1 MDKNFEFDTYLFI
14 SPNKIIISINN
25 KKSFETI
32 YKKEKLFNNIT
43 NSLPYERLD
52 EFLNDNI
59 FLIEKELKNFIKKIN
74 LIIKSEIFFP
84 IQISLKQNNYDK
96 MISQKNLNY
105 LLNEAKN
112 QCKKSMQEKKII
124 HMIID
129 NYLIDNKNFTHLPEQ
144 IKCHSFSLDISFI
157 CLQLSVVEKFEQIL
171 KKYQISLNQILDANY
186 IESFF
191 NEEDNDVFNMG
202 NKIINGFNRNEVKII
217 SKKIQKSG
225 LFERFFNL
233 FS

>member
-1 MDKNFEFDTYLFI
+1 MDRNFDFDTYLFI
-14 SPNKIIISINN
+14 SSNKIVISIND
-25 KKSFETI
+25 KKSFKTI
-32 YKKEKLFNNIT
+32 YKKEKSINNPA
-43 NSLPYERLD
+43 NNLSYEKFD
-52 EFLNDNI
+52 EFLNDNL
-59 FLIEKELKNFIKKIN
+59 FLIEKDLKNFIKKVY

-84 IQISLKQNNYDK
+84 IQISLKQNNHDK
-96 MISQKNLNY
+96 MISQQNLNY

-157 CLQLSVVEKFEQIL
+157 CLQLSLIEKFEQIL

-186 IESFF
+186 IESFL
-191 NEEDNDVFNMG
+191 NKEDKDIFNMG
-202 NKIINGFNRNEVKII
+202 NKIINGLNVNEVKMI
-217 SKKIQKSG
+217 SKKVKKNG

>member
-1 MDKNFEFDTYLFI
+1 MDKNFDFDTYLFI
-14 SPNKIIISINN
+14 SPKKIIISINK

-32 YKKEKLFNNIT
+32 FKKEKLLDNIT
-43 NSLPYERLD
+43 NNLPYEKID

-59 FLIEKELKNFIKKIN
+59 FLIEKDLKNFIKKVN
-74 LIIKSEIFFP
+74 LIIKSENFFP
-84 IQISLKQNNYDK
+84 IQKSLKQNNYDK

-112 QCKKSMQEKKII
+112 QCKKSIQEKKII
-124 HMIID
+124 HMLID
-129 NYLIDNKNFTHLPEQ
+129 NYLIDNKHYIHLPEQ
-144 IKCHSFSLDISFI
+144 IKCHSISLDISFI
-157 CLQLSVVEKFEQIL
+157 CLQLSFIEKFEQIL
-171 KKYQISLNQILDANY
+171 KKYQISLNRILDANY

-191 NEEDNDVFNMG
+191 DEEETDVFNMG
-202 NKIINGFNRNEVKII
+202 NKIINGFNKNEVKII
-217 SKKIQKSG
+217 DKKIEKSG

>member
-1 MDKNFEFDTYLFI
+1 MDKNLEFDTYLFI
-14 SPNKIIISINN
+14 SSNKIIISINN

-32 YKKEKLFNNIT
+32 YKKEKLFSNTNN
-43 NSLPYERLD
+43 NLPFEKFD

-74 LIIKSEIFFP
+74 LIVKSEIFFP
-84 IQISLKQNNYDK
+84 LQISLKQNNYDK
-96 MISQKNLNY
+96 MISQQNLNY

-157 CLQLSVVEKFEQIL
+157 CLKLNVVEKFEQIL
-171 KKYQISLNQILDANY
+171 KKYQISLNQILDAKY

-191 NEEDNDVFNMG
+191 NEEDKDVFNMG
-202 NKIINGFNRNEVKII
+202 NKIINGFNSNEVKII
-217 SKKIQKSG
+217 SKKIHKSG

>member
-1 MDKNFEFDTYLFI
+1 MDKNFDFDTYLFI
-14 SPNKIIISINN
+14 SPKKIIISINK

-32 YKKEKLFNNIT
+32 FKKEKLLDNIT
-43 NSLPYERLD
+43 NNLPYEKID

-59 FLIEKELKNFIKKIN
+59 FLIEKDLKNFIKKVN
-74 LIIKSEIFFP
+74 LIIKSENFFP
-84 IQISLKQNNYDK
+84 IQISLKQNNHDK
-96 MISQKNLNY
+96 IISQQNLNY

-124 HMIID
+124 HMLID
-129 NYLIDNKNFTHLPEQ
+129 NYLIDNKHFNYLPEQ
-144 IKCHSFSLDISFI
+144 IRCRSFSLDVSFI
-157 CLQLSVVEKFEQIL
+157 CLELRLVEKFEQIL

-191 NEEDNDVFNMG
+191 NKEDEDIFNMG
-202 NKIINGFNRNEVKII
+202 NKIINGLNVNEVKMI
-217 SKKIQKSG
+217 SKKIQKNG

>member
-1 MDKNFEFDTYLFI
+1 MDKNFDFDTYLFI
-14 SPNKIIISINN
+14 SPNKIVISINN

-32 YKKEKLFNNIT
+32 YKKEKSFNNT
-43 NSLPYERLD
+43 ANNLPYEKFD

-59 FLIEKELKNFIKKIN
+59 FLIEKDLKNFIKKVN
-74 LIIKSEIFFP
+74 LIIKSENFFP
-84 IQISLKQNNYDK
+84 IQISLKQNNHDK
-96 MISQKNLNY
+96 MISQQNLNY

-112 QCKKSMQEKKII
+112 QCKKSMQEKRII
-124 HMIID
+124 HMLID
-129 NYLIDNKNFTHLPEQ
+129 NYLIDNKHFTHLPEQ

-157 CLQLSVVEKFEQIL
+157 CLQLSVIEKFEKIL

-191 NEEDNDVFNMG
+191 DKEDKDIFNMG
-202 NKIINGFNRNEVKII
+202 NKIINGLNVNEVKMI
-217 SKKIQKSG
+217 SKKIQKNG

>member
-14 SPNKIIISINN
+14 SSNKIIISINN

-32 YKKEKLFNNIT
+32 YKKEKLFSNTANN
-43 NSLPYERLD
+43 LPYEKLD

-96 MISQKNLNY
+96 MISQQNLNY

-157 CLQLSVVEKFEQIL
+157 CLKLSVVEKFEQIL
-171 KKYQISLNQILDANY
+171 KKYQISLNQILDAKY

-191 NEEDNDVFNMG
+191 NEEDKDVFNMG

>member
-1 MDKNFEFDTYLFI
+1 MDKNFEFDTFLFI
-14 SPNKIIISINN
+14 SSDKIVISINN

-32 YKKEKLFNNIT
+32 YKKEKLLNNSSK
-43 NSLPYERLD
+43 NLPYEKFD

-59 FLIEKELKNFIKKIN
+59 FLIEKDLKNFIKKIN
-74 LIIKSEIFFP
+74 LIIKSENFSP
-84 IQISLKQNNYDK
+84 MQLSLKQNNNDNT
-96 MISQKNLNY
+96 ISQQSLNY

-112 QCKKSMQEKKII
+112 QCKKSMKQKKII

-129 NYLIDNKNFTHLPEQ
+129 NYLIDNKNFAHLPEQ

-157 CLQLSVVEKFEQIL
+157 CLQLNVIEKFEKIL

-191 NEEDNDVFNMG
+191 NKEDIDIFNMG
-202 NKIINGFNRNEVKII
+202 NKIINGVNRNEVKII
-217 SKKIQKSG
+217 NKKITKSG

>member
-191 NEEDNDVFNMG
+191 NEEDKDVFNMG

>member
-1 MDKNFEFDTYLFI
+1 MDKNFDFDTYLFI

-32 YKKEKLFNNIT
+32 YKKEKSFNNLANNI
-43 NSLPYERLD
+43 PYEKFD

-59 FLIEKELKNFIKKIN
+59 FLIEKDLKNFIKKIN
-74 LIIKSEIFFP
+74 LIVKSENFFP

-96 MISQKNLNY
+96 MISQQNLNY

-124 HMIID
+124 HMLID
-129 NYLIDNKNFTHLPEQ
+129 NYLIDNKHFNYLPEQ
-144 IKCHSFSLDISFI
+144 IRCRSFSLDVSFI
-157 CLQLSVVEKFEQIL
+157 CLELSLVEKFEKIL

-191 NEEDNDVFNMG
+191 NKEDEDIFNMG
-202 NKIINGFNRNEVKII
+202 NKIINGLNVNEVKMI
-217 SKKIQKSG
+217 SKKIQKNG

>member
-1 MDKNFEFDTYLFI
+1 MDKNFDFDTYLFI

-32 YKKEKLFNNIT
+32 YKKEKSFNNAA
-43 NSLPYERLD
+43 NNLPYEKFD

-59 FLIEKELKNFIKKIN
+59 FLIEKDLKNFIKKVN
-74 LIIKSEIFFP
+74 LIIKSENFFP
-84 IQISLKQNNYDK
+84 IQISLKQNNHDK
-96 MISQKNLNY
+96 MISQQNLNY

-124 HMIID
+124 HMLID
-129 NYLIDNKNFTHLPEQ
+129 NYLIDNKNFTYLPEK

-157 CLQLSVVEKFEQIL
+157 CLQLSLVEKFEQIL
-171 KKYQISLNQILDANY
+171 KKYQISLNQILDASY

-191 NEEDNDVFNMG
+191 NEEDKDIFNMG
-202 NKIINGFNRNEVKII
+202 NKIINGLNRNEVKMI

-225 LFERFFNL
+225 PFERFFNL

>member
-1 MDKNFEFDTYLFI
+1 MDKNFEFETFLFI
-14 SPNKIIISINN
+14 SSNKIVISINK

-32 YKKEKLFNNIT
+32 YKKEKLLNNTT
-43 NSLPYERLD
+43 NNLSFEKFD

-59 FLIEKELKNFIKKIN
+59 FLIEKDLKNFIKKIN
-74 LIIKSEIFFP
+74 LIIKSKNFSI
-84 IQISLKQNNYDK
+84 IQISLKQNNNEK
-96 MISQKNLNY
+96 TISQQSLNY

-112 QCKKSMQEKKII
+112 QCKKSMNEKKII

-129 NYLIDNKNFTHLPEQ
+129 NYLIDNKNFAYLPEQ

-157 CLQLSVVEKFEQIL
+157 CLQLSLVEKFEQIL
-171 KKYQISLNQILDANY
+171 KKYQISLNQILDASY

-191 NEEDNDVFNMG
+191 NEEDKDIFNMG

-233 FS
+233 FN

>member
-25 KKSFETI
+25 KKSFEKI

-191 NEEDNDVFNMG
+191 NEEDKDVFNMG

-217 SKKIQKSG
+217 SKKISKSG

>member
-1 MDKNFEFDTYLFI
+1 MDKNFDFDTYLFI

-32 YKKEKLFNNIT
+32 YKKEKSFNNAA
-43 NSLPYERLD
+43 NNLPYEKFD

-59 FLIEKELKNFIKKIN
+59 FLIEKDLKNFIKKVN
-74 LIIKSEIFFP
+74 LIIKSENFFP
-84 IQISLKQNNYDK
+84 IQISLKQNNHDK
-96 MISQKNLNY
+96 MISQQNLNY

-112 QCKKSMQEKKII
+112 QCKKSIQEKKII

-129 NYLIDNKNFTHLPEQ
+129 NYLIDNKHFNYLPEQ
-144 IKCHSFSLDISFI
+144 IRCRSFSLDVSFI
-157 CLQLSVVEKFEQIL
+157 CLQLNLVEKFEQIL

-186 IESFF
+186 IEGFF
-191 NEEDNDVFNMG
+191 NKEDEDIFNMG
-202 NKIINGFNRNEVKII
+202 NKIINGLNVNEVKMI
-217 SKKIQKSG
+217 SKKIQKNG

>member
-1 MDKNFEFDTYLFI
+1 MDKNFDFDTYFFI
-14 SPNKIIISINN
+14 SSNKIVISINN

-32 YKKEKLFNNIT
+32 YKKEKSFNNLS
-43 NSLPYERLD
+43 NNLPFEKFD

-59 FLIEKELKNFIKKIN
+59 FLIEKDLKNFIKKIN
-74 LIIKSEIFFP
+74 LIVKSENFFP

-96 MISQKNLNY
+96 MISQQNLNY

-124 HMIID
+124 HMLID
-129 NYLIDNKNFTHLPEQ
+129 DYLIDNRHFRYLPEQ
-144 IKCHSFSLDISFI
+144 IKCRSFSLDVTFI
-157 CLQLSVVEKFEQIL
+157 CLHLSLIEKFEKIL

-191 NEEDNDVFNMG
+191 DKEDKDIFNMG
-202 NKIINGFNRNEVKII
+202 NKIINGFNRNEVKMI
-217 SKKIQKSG
+217 SKKIQKNG

>member
-14 SPNKIIISINN
+14 SSNKIIISINN

-32 YKKEKLFNNIT
+32 YKKEKLLNNSSK
-43 NSLPYERLD
+43 NLPYEKFD

-59 FLIEKELKNFIKKIN
+59 FLIEKDLKNFIKKIN
-74 LIIKSEIFFP
+74 LIIKSENFSP
-84 IQISLKQNNYDK
+84 MQLSLKQNNNDNT
-96 MISQKNLNY
+96 ISQQSLNY

-112 QCKKSMQEKKII
+112 QCKKSMKQKKII

-129 NYLIDNKNFTHLPEQ
+129 NYLIDNKNFAHLPEQ
-144 IKCHSFSLDISFI
+144 MKCHSFSLDISFI
-157 CLQLSVVEKFEQIL
+157 CLQLNVIEKFEKIL

-191 NEEDNDVFNMG
+191 NKEDIDIFNMG
-202 NKIINGFNRNEVKII
+202 NKIINGVNRNEVKII
-217 SKKIQKSG
+217 NKKITKSG

>member
-1 MDKNFEFDTYLFI
+1 MDKDFDFDTYLFI

-32 YKKEKLFNNIT
+32 YKKEKSFNNP
-43 NSLPYERLD
+43 NNNLPYEKFD

-59 FLIEKELKNFIKKIN
+59 FLIEKDLKNFIKKVN
-74 LIIKSEIFFP
+74 LIIKSENFFP
-84 IQISLKQNNYDK
+84 IQISLKQNNHDK
-96 MISQKNLNY
+96 MISQQNLNY
-105 LLNEAKN
+105 LLNDAKN

-124 HMIID
+124 HMLID
-129 NYLIDNKNFTHLPEQ
+129 NYLIDNKHFNYLPEQ
-144 IKCHSFSLDISFI
+144 IRCRSFSLDVSFI
-157 CLQLSVVEKFEQIL
+157 CLELSLVEKFEQIL

-191 NEEDNDVFNMG
+191 NKEDEDIFNMG
-202 NKIINGFNRNEVKII
+202 NKIINGLNVNEVKII
-217 SKKIQKSG
+217 SKKIQKNG

>member
-1 MDKNFEFDTYLFI
+1 MDKNFEFDTFLFI
-14 SPNKIIISINN
+14 SSDKIVISINN

-32 YKKEKLFNNIT
+32 YKKEKLLNNSSK
-43 NSLPYERLD
+43 NLPYEKFD

-59 FLIEKELKNFIKKIN
+59 FLIEKDLKNFIKKIN
-74 LIIKSEIFFP
+74 LIIKSENFSP
-84 IQISLKQNNYDK
+84 MQLSLKQNNNDNT
-96 MISQKNLNY
+96 ISQQSLNY

-112 QCKKSMQEKKII
+112 QCKKSMKQKKII

-129 NYLIDNKNFTHLPEQ
+129 NYLIDNKNFDHLPEQ
-144 IKCHSFSLDISFI
+144 MKCHSFSLDISFI
-157 CLQLSVVEKFEQIL
+157 CLQLNVIEKFEKIL

-191 NEEDNDVFNMG
+191 NKEDIDIFNMG
-202 NKIINGFNRNEVKII
+202 NKIINGVNRNEVKMI
-217 SKKIQKSG
+217 SKKIQKNG

>member
-1 MDKNFEFDTYLFI
+1 MDKNFDFDTYLFI

-32 YKKEKLFNNIT
+32 YKKEKSFNNAA
-43 NSLPYERLD
+43 NNLPYEKFD

-59 FLIEKELKNFIKKIN
+59 FLIEKDLKNFIKKVN
-74 LIIKSEIFFP
+74 LIIKSENFFP
-84 IQISLKQNNYDK
+84 IQISLKQNNHDK
-96 MISQKNLNY
+96 IISQQNLNY

-124 HMIID
+124 HMLID
-129 NYLIDNKNFTHLPEQ
+129 NYLIDNKHFNYLPEQ
-144 IKCHSFSLDISFI
+144 IRCRSFSLDVSFI
-157 CLQLSVVEKFEQIL
+157 CLELSLVEKFEQIL

-191 NEEDNDVFNMG
+191 NKEDEDIFNMG
-202 NKIINGFNRNEVKII
+202 NKIINGLNVNEVKMI
-217 SKKIQKSG
+217 SKKIQKNG

>member
-191 NEEDNDVFNMG
+191 NEEDKDVFNMG

-217 SKKIQKSG
+217 SKKIHKSG

>member
-171 KKYQISLNQILDANY
+171 KKYQISLNQILDAKY

-191 NEEDNDVFNMG
+191 NEEDKDVFNMG
-202 NKIINGFNRNEVKII
+202 NKIINGFNSNEVKII
-217 SKKIQKSG
+217 SKKIHKSG

>member
-1 MDKNFEFDTYLFI
+1 MDKDFDFDTYLFI

-25 KKSFETI
+25 KKSFKTI
-32 YKKEKLFNNIT
+32 YKKEKSFNNP
-43 NSLPYERLD
+43 NNNLPYEKFD

-59 FLIEKELKNFIKKIN
+59 FLIEKDLKNFIKKVN
-74 LIIKSEIFFP
+74 LIIKSENFFP
-84 IQISLKQNNYDK
+84 IQISLKQNNHDK
-96 MISQKNLNY
+96 MISQQNLNY
-105 LLNEAKN
+105 LLNDAKN

-124 HMIID
+124 HMLID
-129 NYLIDNKNFTHLPEQ
+129 NYLIDNKHFNYLPEQ
-144 IKCHSFSLDISFI
+144 IRCRSFSLDVSFI
-157 CLQLSVVEKFEQIL
+157 CLQLSLVEKFEKIL

-191 NEEDNDVFNMG
+191 NKEDIDIFNMG
-202 NKIINGFNRNEVKII
+202 NKIINGVNRNEVKII
-217 SKKIQKSG
+217 NKKITKSG

>member
-1 MDKNFEFDTYLFI
+1 MDKNLEFDTYLFI
-14 SPNKIIISINN
+14 SSKKIIISINN

-32 YKKEKLFNNIT
+32 YKKEKLFSNTANN
-43 NSLPYERLD
+43 LPYEKLD

-74 LIIKSEIFFP
+74 LIVKSEIFFP
-84 IQISLKQNNYDK
+84 LQISLKQNNYDK
-96 MISQKNLNY
+96 MISQQNLNY

-171 KKYQISLNQILDANY
+171 KKYQISLNQILDAKY

-191 NEEDNDVFNMG
+191 NEEDKDVFNMG

-217 SKKIQKSG
+217 SKKISKSG

>member
-1 MDKNFEFDTYLFI
+1 MDKNFDFDTYLFI

-32 YKKEKLFNNIT
+32 YKKEKSFNNAA
-43 NSLPYERLD
+43 NNLPYEKFD

-59 FLIEKELKNFIKKIN
+59 FLIEKDLKNFIKKVN
-74 LIIKSEIFFP
+74 LIIKSENFFP
-84 IQISLKQNNYDK
+84 IQISLKQNNHDK
-96 MISQKNLNY
+96 IISQQNLNY

-124 HMIID
+124 HMLID
-129 NYLIDNKNFTHLPEQ
+129 NYLIDNKHFNHLPEQ
-144 IKCHSFSLDISFI
+144 IRCRSFSLDVSFI
-157 CLQLSVVEKFEQIL
+157 CLELSLVEKFEQIL

-191 NEEDNDVFNMG
+191 NKEDEDIFNMG
-202 NKIINGFNRNEVKII
+202 NKIINGLNVNEVKMI
-217 SKKIQKSG
+217 SKKIQKNG

>member
-14 SPNKIIISINN
+14 SSNKIIISINN

-32 YKKEKLFNNIT
+32 YKKEKLLNNLSK
-43 NSLPYERLD
+43 NLPYEKFD

-59 FLIEKELKNFIKKIN
+59 FLIEKDLKNFIKKIN
-74 LIIKSEIFFP
+74 LIIKSENFSP
-84 IQISLKQNNYDK
+84 MQLSLKQNNNDNT
-96 MISQKNLNY
+96 ISQQSLNY

-112 QCKKSMQEKKII
+112 QCKKSMKQKKII

-129 NYLIDNKNFTHLPEQ
+129 NYLIDNKNFAHLPEQ
-144 IKCHSFSLDISFI
+144 MKCHSFSLDISFI
-157 CLQLSVVEKFEQIL
+157 CLQLNVIEKFEKIL

-191 NEEDNDVFNMG
+191 NKEDIDIFNMG
-202 NKIINGFNRNEVKII
+202 NKIINGVNRNEVKII
-217 SKKIQKSG
+217 NKKITKSG